1 MPKPPNRRP
10 IADKASFGGPAC
22 MLLLPITPGAGPHR
36 NREHDM
42 EATNATVTPYQR
54 IGGEDAIRKLVGRF
68 YQLMDELPEAYTARK
83 IHPKDLT
90 EAGDKFV
97 AFLSGW
103 LGGPQLYVEKYGA
116 PMLRRRHMPYAI
128 GPEERDQWLM
138 CMRLALDELVT
149 DVELREALYG
159 HFVKLGEFV
168 RNQGGNIQ
176 ACGCGH

>member
-1 MPKPPNRRP
+1 
-10 IADKASFGGPAC
+10 
-22 MLLLPITPGAGPHR
+22 
-36 NREHDM
+36 M
-42 EATNATVTPYQR
+42 EATQTPQTTVTPYER
-54 IGGEDAIRKLVGRF
+54 IGGEDAIRKLVDRF
-68 YQLMDELPEAYTARK
+68 YQLMDELPEAYATRK

-90 EAGDKFV
+90 EAGNKFV

-116 PMLRRRHMPYAI
+116 PMLRRRHMPFAI

-138 CMRLALDELVT
+138 CMRLALDELVA
-149 DVELREALYG
+149 DIELREALYT
-159 HFVKLGEFV
+159 HFTKLGEFV